1 MRERK
6 SFQQMVLGQ
15 LATYMKISEPH
26 STYTLHDHTSDY
38 FEMDHTSDYFE
49 MDHRLK
55 YKNQVYIVSRRKQRK
70 TLP

>member
-38 FEMDHTSDYFE
+38 FEMDH
-49 MDHRLK
+49 RLK